1 MNSREILIQKVREEY
16 HGNPHI
22 QSAIRVHIA
31 DSFIRLMNM
40 INAIPPEGRVA
51 VFESL
56 LEQLQEHLEEE
67 DSGTHLTK
75 QKTLIIADSLLRAVK
90 EL

>member
-1 MNSREILIQKVREEY
+1 
-16 HGNPHI
+16 
-22 QSAIRVHIA
+22 
-31 DSFIRLMNM
+31 M